1 MVETTLNR
9 MLYCLFVFALFC
21 GTSFAQSAAPAIA
34 HTTHSGIVTPAQPT
48 PATLKTIFTN
58 LGPSK
63 TDDYNDTAGL
73 YIMGPTN
80 SFGDSEQADA
90 VPFTPKSNSHV
101 TQLQVAVGWISGTK
115 KVVVGLYSDA
125 SGTAGTLLAS
135 GSSTSIPDF
144 GACCTLVVV
153 TIPSTAVTAGT
164 QYWIGASTDDTN
176 APDFAGV
183 FEASNNATTSA
194 DVGLTGWFAFSN
206 IWPAAAAFGTT
217 P

>member
-101 TQLQVAVGWISGTK
+101 TQLQVAVGPRRLWWACIATPPGQRVRCWQAGVQPASRISGR
-115 KVVVGLYSDA
+115 A
-125 SGTAGTLLAS
+125 
-135 GSSTSIPDF
+135 
-144 GACCTLVVV
+144 
-153 TIPSTAVTAGT
+153 
-164 QYWIGASTDDTN
+164 
-176 APDFAGV
+176 APW
-183 FEASNNATTSA
+183 S
-194 DVGLTGWFAFSN
+194 W
-206 IWPAAAAFGTT
+206 
-217 P
+217 

>member
-73 YIMGPTN
+73 YIMGQPIRL
-80 SFGDSEQADA
+80 A
-90 VPFTPKSNSHV
+90 TPSRR
-101 TQLQVAVGWISGTK
+101 TR
-115 KVVVGLYSDA
+115 
-125 SGTAGTLLAS
+125 
-135 GSSTSIPDF
+135 
-144 GACCTLVVV
+144 C
-153 TIPSTAVTAGT
+153 PSLRSP
-164 QYWIGASTDDTN
+164 I
-176 APDFAGV
+176 
-183 FEASNNATTSA
+183 
-194 DVGLTGWFAFSN
+194 LM
-206 IWPAAAAFGTT
+206 
-217 P
+217 

>member
-1 MVETTLNR
+1 MAGTTLSR
-9 MLYCLFVFALFC
+9 MLYRLFVLSLFC
-21 GTSFAQSAAPAIA
+21 GTNFGQSAAPAVA

-63 TDDYNDTAGL
+63 TDDYNDTSGL
-73 YIMGPTN
+73 YITGPTN
-80 SFGDSEQADA
+80 SFGDAEQADA
-90 VPFTPKSNSHV
+90 VPFTPKSDSHV
-101 TQLQVAVGWISGTK
+101 TQLQAAVGWLSGTK

-125 SGTAGTLLAS
+125 SGTVGTQLAR

-144 GACCTLVVV
+144 GTCCILVVV
-153 TIPSTAVTAGT
+153 KIPSTAVTAGT

-194 DVGLTGWFAFSN
+194 NVSLTGWFAFSN
-206 IWPAAAAFGTT
+206 DWPAAAALGTI